1 MKKDVK
7 FRLVAFLLPVLMI
20 IQAFFLASVG
30 NAEDKKSEE
39 NTVKEKYSI
48 NLDIKILEKTDK
60 PSARQVK
67 VWKLKEDK
75 LAKNSS
81 GTIDELETAKNFD
94 KLDET
99 KIKEA
104 LGEAL
109 LTSEES
115 KITENGENERIS
127 IEIEQAKDEVSYYL
141 IKESDDSYNKMKD
154 RIDSGKSEKL
164 NTTVIKV
171 PSDQFKEKTL
181 DIQLKGTKPVPPTD
195 IVLVKK
201 DTKNKDRK
209 IEKVDFRLL
218 AKSNVE
224 GKKDYPVILEQKL
237 GYYEFKAIDKGTEE
251 KPASKETATIMST
264 NAEGKIVVKG
274 LPKGESFY
282 FEEIEAK
289 GIYNEFNNISNTGKH
304 SDNFTNEIK
313 EEIVV
318 YNDRIPFVKKKNTN
332 GNSLKDIGFK
342 VFNKD
347 GKALKFKED
356 KGENIGDYGYG
367 YIYDESGDIEEVNT
381 DDDGNIFLGK
391 MPAGEGYYFLETKTP
406 DKYEKSEEKHYF
418 NVDENGVIY
427 LKDKD
432 NNKKQEAL
440 QIINKPLK
448 PTGGNEKKTG
458 GRKFIK
464 VEKNNSK
471 VKIKGA
477 KFKVVKKVGEN
488 KYGDIFENKKII
500 VESDENGRFEVKDL
514 PYEKDGSTYYLIETA
529 APGYVVNS
537 EPIPFTINANS
548 YSATEKVIE
557 NVKEPPKEET
567 PPPTPVT
574 PPSNPP
580 TPVTPTKTIAS
591 RSRGPMV
598 KTGDIRIWIYFAIG
612 LVMIIA
618 GSLIIRS
625 QDKKQQLA

>member
-7 FRLVAFLLPVLMI
+7 SRMVALLLPILMI
-20 IQAFFLASVG
+20 FQAFFLAPVG
-30 NAEDKKSEE
+30 HAEKKKSEE
-39 NTVKEKYSI
+39 NTGKEKYSI

-67 VWKLKEDK
+67 VWKLPEDK

-81 GTIDELETAKNFD
+81 GAIDELETAKNFD
-94 KLDET
+94 ALDEA

-104 LGEAL
+104 LGEEL

-115 KITENGENERIS
+115 KITENGENERIT

-141 IKESDDSYNKMKD
+141 IKESDDSHNKMKE

-171 PSDQFKEKTL
+171 PSNQFKEKIL
-181 DIQLKGTKPVPPTD
+181 DIQLKGTKPVPKTD

-201 DTKNKDRK
+201 DTKNKDKK

-218 AKSNVE
+218 AKSNVD
-224 GKKDYPVILEQKL
+224 GKADCPVILEQKL
-237 GYYEFKAIDKGTEE
+237 GYYEFKSIDKGTEE
-251 KPASKETATIMST
+251 KAASKETATIMTT

-289 GIYNEFNNISNTGKH
+289 GIYNEFNNILNTGKH
-304 SDNFTNEIK
+304 SGDFTNEIK
-313 EEIVV
+313 EEIVF
-318 YNDRIPFVKKKNTN
+318 YNDRIPFVKKKDTS

-342 VFNKD
+342 VFDKD
-347 GKALKFKED
+347 GKAIKFKED
-356 KGENIGDYGYG
+356 KGEGIGHYGYG
-367 YIYDESGDIEEVNT
+367 YIYDEDGDIEEVKT
-381 DDDGNIFLGK
+381 DEEGNIFLGK
-391 MPAGEGYYFLETKTP
+391 MPAGEGYYFLETNTP
-406 DKYEKSEEKHYF
+406 DKYEPSEEKHYF

-432 NNKKQEAL
+432 NKKEQKSL
-440 QIINKPLK
+440 LIVNKPVE
-448 PTGGNEKKTG
+448 PNGGNEKKTG

-477 KFKVVKKVGEN
+477 KFKVLKKVGEN
-488 KYGDIFENKKII
+488 EYADIVEKSPLI
-500 VESDENGRFEVKDL
+500 VESDKDGRFEVNNL
-514 PYEKDGSTYYLIETA
+514 PYEGDGSTYYLVETV
-529 APGYVVNS
+529 APGYVVNYD
-537 EPIPFTINANS
+537 PIPFIINANS
-548 YSATEKVIE
+548 YSETEKVIE
-557 NVKEPPKEET
+557 NVKQPPKPT
-567 PPPTPVT
+567 PPPTPVR

-580 TPVTPTKTIAS
+580 TPSTPTKIITN

-612 LVMIIA
+612 LLMIIG
-618 GSLIIRS
+618 GSLIVRRE
-625 QDKKQQLA
+625 DRKQLA

>member
-1 MKKDVK
+1 M
-7 FRLVAFLLPVLMI
+7 P
-20 IQAFFLASVG
+20 
-30 NAEDKKSEE
+30 
-39 NTVKEKYSI
+39 
-48 NLDIKILEKTDK
+48 
-60 PSARQVK
+60 
-67 VWKLKEDK
+67 EDK

-81 GTIDELETAKNFD
+81 GTIDELETAKKFD
-94 KLDET
+94 ALDEA

-104 LGEAL
+104 LGEEL
-109 LTSEES
+109 LISEES
-115 KITENGENERIS
+115 KITENGENERIT

-141 IKESDDSYNKMKD
+141 IKESDDSYNKMKE

-171 PSDQFKEKTL
+171 PSNQFKGKTL
-181 DIQLKGTKPVPPTD
+181 DIQLKGTKPVPKTD

-224 GKKDYPVILEQKL
+224 GKEDYPVILEQKL
-237 GYYEFKAIDKGTEE
+237 GYYEFKSIDKGTEK
-251 KPASKETATIMST
+251 KPASKETATIMTT

-274 LPKGESFY
+274 LPKGGSFY

-289 GIYNEFNNISNTGKH
+289 GIYNEFNNILNTGKH
-304 SDNFTNEIK
+304 SDDFTNEIK

-318 YNDRIPFVKKKNTN
+318 YNDRIPFVKKKDTS
-332 GNSLKDIGFK
+332 GKSLEDIGFK

-381 DDDGNIFLGK
+381 DIEGNIFLGK

-432 NNKKQEAL
+432 NKKQEAL
-440 QIINKPLK
+440 QIINKLLK

-488 KYGDIFENKKII
+488 EYADIDEKNPLT
-500 VESDENGRFEVKDL
+500 VESDKDGRFEVNNL
-514 PYEKDGSTYYLIETA
+514 PYEGDGSTYYLVETA
-529 APGYVVNS
+529 APGYVVNY

-548 YSATEKVIE
+548 YSESAQIITNEK
-557 NVKEPPKEET
+557 PT
-567 PPPTPVT
+567 PPPTPVR

-580 TPVTPTKTIAS
+580 TPSTPTKIITN

-612 LVMIIA
+612 LLMIIG
-618 GSLIIRS
+618 GSLIVRRE
-625 QDKKQQLA
+625 DRKQLA